1 MQTQNSLIEICNMF
15 VERVFKQLYFFCD
28 KNLENCILILTKP
41 IMINFKKLPMAYSE
55 KILQFLYYILKIIRF
70 NNATLGNI
78 SELLTVLKSIVT
90 RLNNTQQ
97 YKYYE
102 INSILFNLI
111 LKLSKINYQNNELT
125 FMKLSKF
132 IKHIYA

>member
-1 MQTQNSLIEICNMF
+1 MFDSEIETEIINKNKLKGQMESQNSHVEICKMF
-15 VERVFKQLYFFCD
+15 IERIFKQLYFFCD

-41 IMINFKKLPMAYSE
+41 IIMNFKKLPLTYSE

-70 NNATLGNI
+70 NNAELGNI

-90 RLNNTQQ
+90 RLTTSPQ

-111 LKLSKINYQNNELT
+111 LKLSKIN
-125 FMKLSKF
+125 S
-132 IKHIYA
+132 